1 MPIYEY
7 QCGECDERFE
17 VIVRSSDE
25 ESGLRCPRC
34 DAENLQRVVSVFSS
48 HSAGSPVSCG
58 PSGST

>member
-7 QCGECDERFE
+7 QCGECDEKFE

-34 DAENLQRVVSVFSS
+34 DARNVQRVVSVFSS
-48 HSAGSPVSCG
+48 HSAGSPASCG
-58 PSGST
+58 PSAST